1 MASANKSP
9 KPEPRLESFE
19 ILTRAEAAQFARL
32 SVQSIDLLIAR
43 RKLPALRIG
52 RRILIKKSELLRTL
66 EAHTI

>member
-1 MASANKSP
+1 MTIKAKSS
-9 KPEPRLESFE
+9 EPRLENFE
-19 ILTRAEAAQFARL
+19 ILTRREAAQFARL

-43 RKLPALRIG
+43 HKLTALRVG